1 MEKLAICEKQK
12 FLPSAFGTQKV
23 EVNEASLSHGQDTL
37 PLQCL
42 SLHRSIN
49 GLTGKQRKNSL
60 VGEGRGGET

>member
-23 EVNEASLSHGQDTL
+23 EVNEASLDVHFIVSHGQDTL
-37 PLQCL
+37 PLQYL

-49 GLTGKQRKNSL
+49 GLTGKQRKK
-60 VGEGRGGET
+60 